1 MKKTLATLLASAIA
15 LSAAAETTSTNEP
28 LKVLSIGNSFSVNAH
43 RYLSDI
49 TESMGDKIIL
59 GNAVIGGC
67 PLSLHWNN
75 AASNNVS
82 YKYNGQP
89 VSLKKYLEAEDWD
102 FVTIQQASGYSR
114 FPESYEPHGTNLI
127 AFIKEHAPKAEILVH
142 QTWAYRQDESRI
154 KKWGITTDEMHAGVA
169 KAYKDFANN
178 HGLRIIPAGE
188 AIQLARKEYGWD
200 TYTPEN
206 KEAGEPAKG
215 RTLLSNDGYHANNS
229 GEFLIGCVW
238 YEFLFDK
245 DVRPSTF
252 IPQNVSPEDGAQL
265 REIAHKIIH
274 E

>member
-1 MKKTLATLLASAIA
+1 MKKTLATLLISAIA

-114 FPESYEPHGTNLI
+114 LPESSEPHGTKLI

-154 KKWGITTDEMHAGVA
+154 KKWGITTDE
-169 KAYKDFANN
+169 K
-178 HGLRIIPAGE
+178 I
-188 AIQLARKEYGWD
+188 
-200 TYTPEN
+200 
-206 KEAGEPAKG
+206 G
-215 RTLLSNDGYHANNS
+215 R
-229 GEFLIGCVW
+229 
-238 YEFLFDK
+238 
-245 DVRPSTF
+245 
-252 IPQNVSPEDGAQL
+252 
-265 REIAHKIIH
+265 AHV
-274 E
+274 